1 MPTQALHS
9 GGLDWTGCGH
19 QATLPSEKVLTL
31 PSVPGWLA
39 PSLLSSSSP
48 DLQLSLSLSL
58 SLTTSTTIQNI
69 ILLIPFSFS
78 IASLLCSSS
87 VAYFSPILFYPLF
100 FPSSSSLFYSS
111 FVIPSPPSLSLL
123 RPSTV
128 DLFLRLADFEKVIVF
143 SLLLF
148 LLLIPT

>member
-31 PSVPGWLA
+31 PSVPGWL
-39 PSLLSSSSP
+39 LLLFFFLLL
-48 DLQLSLSLSL
+48 LQTSNSLSL

-78 IASLLCSSS
+78 IVSLLCSSS

-143 SLLLF
+143 SLLLLF